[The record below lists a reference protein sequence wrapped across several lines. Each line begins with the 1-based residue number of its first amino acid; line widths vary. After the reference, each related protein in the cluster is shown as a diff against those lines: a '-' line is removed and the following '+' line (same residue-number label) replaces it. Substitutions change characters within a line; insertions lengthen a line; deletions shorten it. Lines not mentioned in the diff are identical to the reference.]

1 LQEKEKAM
9 AVLDPVIPKVLAT
22 RIIPRVDPA
31 LAEAYGFDGGELPA
45 VGLITCDLDDA
56 LYTALDEATKQAP
69 VQIVYARSLYAGSG
83 FPSGPTSGEILGVM
97 AGADPDDVE
106 RGMHACIQCLALQAL
121 NTGMHACIQCL
132 QSEAHFYSADD
143 AGTLT
148 FFPHVIS
155 SLGHYLSAEAG
166 LKPGEAMAY
175 LIATPLEAVYGVDA
189 ALKAAQV
196 RLVKSFE
203 PPTETNYAGAY
214 LTGSLE
220 ACEAAAQAFAQAV
233 VDIAATPNRLL

>member
-1 LQEKEKAM
+1 M

-22 RIIPRVDPA
+22 RIIPRVEPS
-31 LAEAYGFDGGELPA
+31 LASAYGFDGERLPS

-69 VQIVYARSLYAGSG
+69 VEIVYARSLYAGSG
-83 FPSGPTSGEILGVM
+83 YPSGQTSGEILGVM
-97 AGADPDDVE
+97 AGADPEDVA
-106 RGMHACIQCLALQAL
+106 RGMQACLTCLED
-121 NTGMHACIQCL
+121 
-132 QSEAHFYSADD
+132 EAHFYCAD
-143 AGTLT
+143 AQGQTT

-155 SLGHYLSAEAG
+155 SLGRYLSAEAG
-166 LKPGEAMAY
+166 LSVGEPMAY
-175 LIATPLEAVYGVDA
+175 LIATPLEAVFATDA

-214 LTGSLE
+214 LTGALE
-220 ACEAAAQAFAQAV
+220 ACEAAAQAFAAAV
-233 VDIAATPNRLL
+233 VEIVADPTRL

>member
-106 RGMHACIQCLALQAL
+106 R
-121 NTGMHACIQCL
+121 GMHACIQCL

>member
-1 LQEKEKAM
+1 M
-9 AVLDPVIPKVLAT
+9 AVLEPVIPKVMAT

-31 LAEAYGFDGGELPA
+31 LARAYGFDGQALPA

-69 VQIVYARSLYAGSG
+69 VQVVFAHSLYAGSG
-83 FPSGPTSGEILGVM
+83 HASGPTSGEILGVL

-106 RGMHACIQCLALQAL
+106 RGMS
-121 NTGMHACIQCL
+121 ACIQCL
-132 QSEAHFYSADD
+132 QQEAHFYSAN
-143 AGTLT
+143 AEGTLN

-155 SLGHYLSAEAG
+155 SLGHYLSREAG
-166 LKPGEAMAY
+166 LQAGEPMAY

-189 ALKAAQV
+189 ALKAAAV
-196 RLVKSFE
+196 RLVKSFP

-214 LTGSLE
+214 LTGTLE
-220 ACEAAAQAFAQAV
+220 ACEAAAQAFAAAV
-233 VDIAATPNRLL
+233 VEVAAQPHRLL

>member
-1 LQEKEKAM
+1 M

-22 RIIPRVDPA
+22 RIIPRVDPS
-31 LAEAYGFDGGELPA
+31 LAKAYGFDGDSNPA

-69 VQIVYARSLYAGSG
+69 VQIVFARSLYAGSG
-83 FPSGPTSGEILGVM
+83 YPSGPTSGEILGVM
-97 AGADPDDVE
+97 VGADPDDVE
-106 RGMHACIQCLALQAL
+106 RGMQACISCLER
-121 NTGMHACIQCL
+121 
-132 QSEAHFYSADD
+132 EAHFYEADD

-166 LKPGEAMAY
+166 LEPGESMAY

-189 ALKAAQV
+189 ALKAAEV
-196 RLVKSFE
+196 RLVKSFP

-214 LTGSLE
+214 LTGALE
-220 ACEAAAQAFAQAV
+220 SCEAAAQAFAEAV
-233 VDIAATPNRLL
+233 VEIAAVPNRLI

>member
-1 LQEKEKAM
+1 M
-9 AVLDPVIPKVLAT
+9 AVLDPVIPKVLCT

-31 LAEAYGFDGGELPA
+31 LAAAYGFDGAATPA

-69 VQIVYARSLYAGSG
+69 VEIVFARSLYAGSG

-97 AGADPDDVE
+97 VGADPDDVE
-106 RGMHACIQCLALQAL
+106 RGMHACIGCLE
-121 NTGMHACIQCL
+121 N
-132 QSEAHFYSADD
+132 EAHFYRANDD
-143 AGTLT
+143 GSHA

-155 SLGHYLSAEAG
+155 SLGHYLSREAG
-166 LKPGEAMAY
+166 LQPGEPMAY

-196 RLVKSFE
+196 RLVKSFP

-214 LTGSLE
+214 LTGALE
-220 ACEAAAQAFAQAV
+220 ACEAAAQAFARAV
-233 VDIAATPNRLL
+233 VEISATPNRLV

>member
-1 LQEKEKAM
+1 M

-22 RIIPRVDPA
+22 RIIPRVDAA
-31 LAEAYGFDGGELPA
+31 LGAAYGFDGRSSPA

-69 VQIVYARSLYAGSG
+69 VEIVFARSLYAGSG

-106 RGMHACIQCLALQAL
+106 RGMSACIECLR
-121 NTGMHACIQCL
+121 
-132 QSEAHFYSADD
+132 SEAHFYSANDED
-143 AGTLT
+143 TLG

-155 SLGHYLSAEAG
+155 SLGHYLSKEAG
-166 LKPGEAMAY
+166 LAPGDAMAY
-175 LIATPLEAVYGVDA
+175 LIATPLEALFGVDA

-196 RLVKSFE
+196 RLVKSFP

-214 LTGSLE
+214 LTGTLE
-220 ACEAAAQAFAQAV
+220 SCEAAAQAFAAAV
-233 VDIAATPNRLL
+233 VDIASAPTRLL

>member
-1 LQEKEKAM
+1 M
-9 AVLDPVIPKVLAT
+9 AVLDPVIPEVLAT
-22 RIIPRVDPA
+22 RIIPRVDPT
-31 LAEAYGFDGGELPA
+31 LAQAYGFDGAQLPA

-83 FPSGPTSGEILGVM
+83 YPSGPTSGEILGVM
-97 AGADPDDVE
+97 AAADPDDVE
-106 RGMHACIQCLALQAL
+106 R
-121 NTGMHACIQCL
+121 GMHACIQCL

-143 AGTLT
+143 GGTLT

-196 RLVKSFE
+196 RLVKNFA

-233 VDIAATPNRLL
+233 VDIAATPTRLL